1 MRTFRIALMVMF
13 LLTGPAP
20 GWAEVTC
27 WKKSVSQRGADL
39 YTLPDVPGITFRLER
54 LSGDVVKLGLQMKGV
69 AEFADHV
76 HVQTG
81 TQGVAGVIAK
91 QQVSRTSVIPVAG
104 AFFDKGKLLLIYK
117 GLPGASEPPRY
128 MLIETNGRSLCH
140 EGTGAELSAAQHTF
154 QRAEVKE
161 VKIPAPNLLEQALG
175 L

>member
-1 MRTFRIALMVMF
+1 MRVLTAALIATLVGATPI
-13 LLTGPAP
+13 LGA
-20 GWAEVTC
+20 AEVVC

-54 LSGDVVKLGLQMKGV
+54 IGGDTVKLGLQMKGV

-81 TQGVAGVIAK
+81 TRGSAGVIAN
-91 QQVSRTSVIPVAG
+91 QQVSRTATIPVAG
-104 AFFDKGKLLLIYK
+104 AFFDSGKLLLIYK
-117 GLPGASEPPRY
+117 GLPGSSEAPRY
-128 MLIETNGRSLCH
+128 MLINQNGTSVCH
-140 EGTGAELSAAQHTF
+140 EGTGGELGAAQRSF
-154 QRAEVKE
+154 QGAEMKE